1 MTQWSNK
8 YGPLQQILFQKSL
21 EILNKK
27 IKMSKKIYILL
38 LVLSISIATKAQLT
52 PALKQSKSVLI
63 LNATAH
69 LGNGTII
76 ENSAIGFVDGKINLV
91 ADARVI
97 RIASGAYDITIEAS
111 GKHVYPG
118 FIAPNSTLGLVEIDA
133 IKSSDE
139 EDEIGTMNPNV
150 RSIIAYTADSKV
162 IETVRPNGI
171 LMAQITPRGGI
182 ISGSSSIVQLD
193 AWNWKDAMIKEN
205 DGIHMNFPAT
215 FRRSGSWFEPG
226 IIEPNKDYAKQIL
239 ELSTFLSNAKA
250 YLGDSSKERNLV
262 LEATKGVFDG
272 SQTLFINANEEKQII
287 DAVQFAKE
295 NGIKKMVI
303 VGGYEAYKTAELLQ
317 KNNIGVL
324 LKRVHDM
331 PENEDDDVDLPFKSA
346 KLLTD
351 KGVLVGL
358 ENSGAMERMNTRNL
372 PFLAGTCA
380 AYGLDKEQALQL
392 ITSNTAKILG
402 IDAQCGTLEQ
412 GKDATLFISEGDALD
427 MRTNKLSNA
436 FIQGRMIS
444 LETHQTRMNEKYKTK
459 YNQK

>member
-1 MTQWSNK
+1 
-8 YGPLQQILFQKSL
+8 
-21 EILNKK
+21 
-27 IKMSKKIYILL
+27 MSKKTYILL
-38 LVLSISIATKAQLT
+38 LVFSLSILTKAQQT

-69 LGNGTII
+69 LGNGQII

-97 RIASGAYDITIEAS
+97 RLANGAYDITIEAS

-133 IKSSDE
+133 IKSSDD
-139 EDEIGTMNPNV
+139 EDEIGAMNPNV

-171 LMAQITPRGGI
+171 LMAQITPRGGT

-193 AWNWKDAMIKEN
+193 AWNWKDALIKEN
-205 DGIHMNFPAT
+205 DGMHINFPTT
-215 FRRSGSWFEPG
+215 FKRSGSWFEPG
-226 IIEPNKDYAKQIL
+226 NIETNKEYAKQIL
-239 ELSTFLSNAKA
+239 ELSAFLSNAKA
-250 YLGDSSKERNLV
+250 YLGDSSKGRNVV
-262 LEATKGVFDG
+262 LESTKGLFDG
-272 SQTLFINANEEKQII
+272 TQTLFINANEEKQII

-324 LKRVHDM
+324 LRRVHEM
-331 PENEDDDVDLPFKSA
+331 PLSEDDDIDLPFKSA

-427 MRTNKLSNA
+427 MRTNKLTNA

-444 LETHQTRMNEKYKTK
+444 LETHQTKMNEKYKTK
-459 YNQK
+459 YDQK

>member
-1 MTQWSNK
+1 M
-8 YGPLQQILFQKSL
+8 I
-21 EILNKK
+21 
-27 IKMSKKIYILL
+27 SKKIYL
-38 LVLSISIATKAQLT
+38 LVLVCSISILSQAQQT
-52 PALKQSKSVLI
+52 PAAKQSKSVLI

-69 LGNGTII
+69 LGNGEVI
-76 ENSAIGFVDGKINLV
+76 ENSAIGFVDGKITLV

-97 RIASGAYDITIEAS
+97 RLAAGAYDVTIDAS

-133 IKSSDE
+133 VKSSDD
-139 EDEIGTMNPNV
+139 EDEIGAMNPNV

-171 LMAQITPRGGI
+171 LMAQITPRGGV

-193 AWNWKDAMIKEN
+193 AWHWKDAIIKEN
-205 DGIHMNFPAT
+205 DGIHINFPST
-215 FRRSGSWFEPG
+215 FKRSGWWAEPG
-226 IIEPNKDYAKQIL
+226 SIEANKDYAKQVL
-239 ELSTFLSNAKA
+239 ELSGFLSNAKA

-262 LEATKGVFDG
+262 LESTKGLYDG
-272 SQTLFINANEEKQII
+272 SQTLFVHANEEKQII
-287 DAVQFAKE
+287 DAVQFVKE
-295 NGIKKMVI
+295 NGVKKMVI

-317 KNNIGVL
+317 QNNIGVL
-324 LKRVHDM
+324 LRRVHDM
-331 PENEDDDVDLPFKSA
+331 PENDDHDIDLPYKAA

-358 ENSGAMERMNTRNL
+358 ENSGAHERMNTRNL

-380 AYGLDKEQALQL
+380 AYGMDKEKALQL

-402 IDAQCGTLEQ
+402 IDSQCGTLEQ

-427 MRTNKLSNA
+427 MRTNKLTNA

-444 LETHQTRMNEKYKTK
+444 LETHQTKLNDRYKTK

>member
-1 MTQWSNK
+1 M
-8 YGPLQQILFQKSL
+8 I
-21 EILNKK
+21 
-27 IKMSKKIYILL
+27 SKKIYLLIL
-38 LVLSISIATKAQLT
+38 VCSISILTNAQQT
-52 PALKQSKSVLI
+52 PADKQSKSILI

-69 LGNGTII
+69 LGNGEII
-76 ENSAIGFVDGKINLV
+76 ENSAIGFVDGKITLV

-97 RIASGAYDITIEAS
+97 RLAAGAYDVTIDAS

-133 IKSSDE
+133 IKSSDDE
-139 EDEIGTMNPNV
+139 NEIGNMNPNV

-171 LMAQITPRGGI
+171 LMAQITPRGGT

-193 AWNWKDAMIKEN
+193 AWNWKDALIKEN
-205 DGIHMNFPAT
+205 DGIHINFPST
-215 FRRSGSWFEPG
+215 FRRSGWWAEPG
-226 IIEPNKDYAKQIL
+226 SIEANKDYAKQVL
-239 ELSTFLSNAKA
+239 ELSSFLSNAKA
-250 YLGDSSKERNLV
+250 YLGDNSKERNLV
-262 LEATKGVFDG
+262 LESTKGLFDG
-272 SQTLFINANEEKQII
+272 NQSLFIHANEEKQII

-324 LKRVHDM
+324 LKRVHQM
-331 PENEDDDVDLPFKSA
+331 PENDDHDINLPYKLA
-346 KLLTD
+346 KLLLD

-358 ENSGAMERMNTRNL
+358 ENSGDMERMNTRNL

-427 MRTNKLSNA
+427 MRTNKLTNA

-444 LETHQTRMNEKYKTK
+444 LETHQTKLNDKYKTK

>member
-1 MTQWSNK
+1 MHN
-8 YGPLQQILFQKSL
+8 
-21 EILNKK
+21 
-27 IKMSKKIYILL
+27 KIYLLL
-38 LVLSISIATKAQLT
+38 LVFSISIHTKAQQT
-52 PALKQSKSVLI
+52 PAAKQSKSVLI

-69 LGNGTII
+69 LGNGEVI

-97 RIASGAYDITIEAS
+97 RLASGAYDITIDAS

-133 IKSSDE
+133 VKSSDD
-139 EDEIGTMNPNV
+139 EDEIGAMNPNV
-150 RSIIAYTADSKV
+150 RSIIAYNADSKV

-171 LMAQITPRGGI
+171 LMAQITPRGGT

-193 AWNWKDAMIKEN
+193 AWNWKDALLKEN
-205 DGIHMNFPAT
+205 DGMHINFPTT
-215 FRRSGSWFEPG
+215 FKRSGSWFEPG
-226 IIEPNKDYAKQIL
+226 SIEPNKEYAKQIL
-239 ELSTFLSNAKA
+239 ELSVFLSNAKA
-250 YLGDSSKERNLV
+250 YIGDSSKERNVV
-262 LEATKGVFDG
+262 LESTKGLFDG

-287 DAVQFAKE
+287 DAVQFTKE
-295 NGIKKMVI
+295 NGIKKMII

-324 LKRVHDM
+324 LRRVHEM
-331 PENEDDDVDLPFKSA
+331 PLSEDDDIDLPYKSA

-380 AYGLDKEQALQL
+380 AYGLDKEQALKL

-402 IDAQCGTLEQ
+402 IDAQCGTLEL
-412 GKDATLFISEGDALD
+412 GKDATLFISKGDALD
-427 MRTNKLSNA
+427 MRTNKLTNA

-444 LETHQTRMNEKYKTK
+444 LETHQTKMNERYKTK

>member
-1 MTQWSNK
+1 M
-8 YGPLQQILFQKSL
+8 I
-21 EILNKK
+21 
-27 IKMSKKIYILL
+27 SKKIYV
-38 LVLSISIATKAQLT
+38 LVLVFSISIVAKAQQT
-52 PALKQSKSVLI
+52 PAAKQSKSVLI

-69 LGNGTII
+69 LGNGEVI

-97 RIASGAYDITIEAS
+97 RLAAGAYAITINAS

-133 IKSSDE
+133 VKSSDD
-139 EDEIGTMNPNV
+139 EDEIGAMNPNV

-171 LMAQITPRGGI
+171 LMAQITPRGGT

-193 AWNWKDAMIKEN
+193 AWNWKDALIKEN
-205 DGIHMNFPAT
+205 DGIHVNFPAT
-215 FRRSGSWFEPG
+215 FKRGGSWFEPG
-226 IIEPNKDYAKQIL
+226 NIEANKDYSKQIL
-239 ELSTFLSNAKA
+239 ELSAFLSTSKA
-250 YLGDSSKERNLV
+250 YLGESSKERNLV
-262 LEATKGVFDG
+262 LESTKGLYDG
-272 SQTLFINANEEKQII
+272 SQTLFIHANEEKQII
-287 DAVQFAKE
+287 DAVQFVKE

-331 PENEDDDVDLPFKSA
+331 PENEDHDIDLPYKAA

-358 ENSGAMERMNTRNL
+358 ENSGSMERMNTRNL

-380 AYGLDKEQALQL
+380 AYGMEKEQALQL

-412 GKDATLFISEGDALD
+412 GKDATIFISEGDALD
-427 MRTNKLSNA
+427 MRTNKLTNA

-444 LETHQTRMNEKYKTK
+444 LESHQTKLNDRYKTK